1 MCINDGGNEME
12 VYQSL
17 GLQAVLGLF
26 SHIFFIGITF
36 YAIQSFRFDQLFK
49 KGHTFQIQL
58 VYILLSIAIGSSVSN
73 FVLEITNWSRQ
84 LPYLFS

>member
-1 MCINDGGNEME
+1 MDLYNTFGI
-12 VYQSL
+12 
-17 GLQAVLGLF
+17 QAGVGIF

-36 YAIQSFRFDQLFK
+36 YALQSLRLEQLFK

-58 VYILLSIAIGSSVSN
+58 IYILLSIAIGSSVSN
-73 FVLEITNWSRQ
+73 FILDITSWSQQ